1 MSKGTLF
8 IISGPAGS
16 GKGTVVK
23 ALVEKHPELMLSISA
38 TTRQPRVGEE
48 HGKHYFFITQK
59 EFEERIARGEMLEYN
74 HFTGNGNYYGTPKK
88 EVENALENG
97 KDVILEIDVNGA
109 MQIKSKMDTS
119 VTIMLTPPNSSVLE
133 SRLVGRGTEEADEI
147 KKRLETAKE
156 EIKLLPRYDYSV
168 VNEDGRVEECADLI
182 YSIIVAERH
191 KTTKT
196 KSIIENFR

>member
-23 ALVEKHPELMLSISA
+23 ALIEKHPELVLSISA
-38 TTRQPRVGEE
+38 TTRKPRLGEE
-48 HGKHYFFITQK
+48 HGKHYFFITQS
-59 EFEERIARGEMLEYN
+59 EFEERITRGEMLEYN

-88 EVENALENG
+88 EVELALADG
-97 KDVILEIDVNGA
+97 KDVLLEIEVNGA
-109 MQIKSKMDTS
+109 MQVKDKMDS
-119 VTIMLTPPNSSVLE
+119 AVTIMLTPPNGTVLE
-133 SRLVGRGTEEADEI
+133 SRLVGRGTESAEEI
-147 KKRLETAKE
+147 CKRLATAKE
-156 EIKLLPRYDYSV
+156 ELKLLPKYDYSV
-168 VNEDGRVEECADLI
+168 VNEDGKIEECADLI

-191 KTTKT
+191 KTAKT